1 MWTVDGSLPFV
12 ELVERYIQHFTD
24 ETEMCSPIYGESVP
38 SLEREQCNYI
48 KLRGNKVVY

>member
-1 MWTVDGSLPFV
+1 MWKVRGSPPFV

-38 SLEREQCNYI
+38 SLERERENNVTI
-48 KLRGNKVVY
+48 